1 MASTMRVPPLPLQH
15 RHHLLLHL
23 PLLVTAAVLA
33 LGGAEAGKVPAIY
46 VFGDSTA
53 DVGNNN
59 YLQRSNAKANFPHNG
74 IDFPFSRPTGR
85 FSNGYNG
92 IDFLAIHMGFR
103 RSPPSFLSLTNKTNH
118 QIFKGLKGV
127 NFASGGSGILDSTGS
142 TITMTKQIQYFSTL
156 RSNIMTQIATEPTYH
171 LLSKSIF
178 LISSGGNDI
187 FAYFTKNNSPNT
199 TEKDQFVATLVS
211 QYENHL
217 KALFTLGARKFGIVD
232 VPPIGCCPYPR
243 SLNPTGGCLDILNEL
258 SLGFNK
264 AVNSLMLNLS
274 STLEGMKYS
283 VGSSYEVVSG
293 IIRNPEALGYKEI
306 KTACCG
312 AGKFNGQSGCT
323 PNATYCSERH
333 HYLFW
338 DLLHPT
344 HATSKLAGS
353 AIYYG
358 SQQFASP
365 INFRQ
370 LVEDEN

>member
-1 MASTMRVPPLPLQH
+1 MASTMRVPPLPLHH

-59 YLQRSNAKANFPHNG
+59 YLQGSNAKANFPHNG

-85 FSNGYNG
+85 FSNGYNH
-92 IDFLAIHMGFR
+92 IVFSPRPQIRILCLILFL
-103 RSPPSFLSLTNKTNH
+103 TW
-118 QIFKGLKGV
+118 Q
-127 NFASGGSGILDSTGS
+127 
-142 TITMTKQIQYFSTL
+142 
-156 RSNIMTQIATEPTYH
+156 
-171 LLSKSIF
+171 
-178 LISSGGNDI
+178 
-187 FAYFTKNNSPNT
+187 
-199 TEKDQFVATLVS
+199 
-211 QYENHL
+211 
-217 KALFTLGARKFGIVD
+217 ALYALGARKYGIVD

-243 SLNPTGGCLDILNEL
+243 SLNPT
-258 SLGFNK
+258 
-264 AVNSLMLNLS
+264 
-274 STLEGMKYS
+274 
-283 VGSSYEVVSG
+283 
-293 IIRNPEALGYKEI
+293 GYKEI

-333 HYLFW
+333 RYLFW

-344 HATSKLAGS
+344 HATSKLAGA